1 MSGSLLRAGLM
12 SSMEECMEIRVAA
25 GRKDAHPIKY

>member
-1 MSGSLLRAGLM
+1 MSGFLLKGGLM

-25 GRKDAHPIKY
+25 GRRDAHPIK